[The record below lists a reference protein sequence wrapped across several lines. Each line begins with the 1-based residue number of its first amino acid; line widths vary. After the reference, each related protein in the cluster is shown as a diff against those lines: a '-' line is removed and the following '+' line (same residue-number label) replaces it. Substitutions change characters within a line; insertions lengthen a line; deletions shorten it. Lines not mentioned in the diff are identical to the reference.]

1 MANRIPPAFRR
12 NALLFRFEIL
22 VAIVIPLTLGAALA
36 LLGRGRGTLL
46 AALYK
51 WLTISAGTDSWMP
64 LNRAV
69 EQFNAGKAIYASLFF
84 QEHTKF
90 QYPPSSV
97 VIFAYLKDLGI
108 AEPAGLNLLNW
119 WLVAGNAMLV
129 AFLGIA
135 MARNSAK
142 PAIREHS
149 LLLGLLSLLAC
160 LLSYPVMRAYAL
172 GQAQVWI
179 NFLFAGACLC
189 WYYGKK
195 SIAGAAI
202 GLICLIKPQFG
213 LFLIWA
219 LVARQWQFIL
229 GWVAI
234 FAPVTS
240 ISLAMFGIGEH
251 IDYLQVLSALSRSGE
266 SYFANQSLNGLLNRL
281 LDNGPVL
288 DWDGNA
294 YPPVLPF
301 VRWST
306 LLFSILLVGAV
317 LLRQVKRHADLA
329 DFQLAALAFTMA
341 SPIAWEHH
349 YGILPAIFVTSYF
362 MLQAQEG
369 SRVVRRTGILL
380 ALAFVLSE
388 VSLGK
393 WSGIAAAPW
402 NLLYSYNF
410 LGAALL
416 AWILYSSGSPSVRR
430 PAPIPVTGAVEL
442 FHE

>member
-1 MANRIPPAFRR
+1 MADRRSSGFRR
-12 NALLFRFEIL
+12 NILLFRFEIL
-22 VAIVIPLTLGAALA
+22 VAAVIPLMLGAALA
-36 LLGRGRGTLL
+36 LLDRGRGTLL

-51 WLTISAGTDSWMP
+51 WVTMSAGTDSWMP

-69 EQFNAGKAIYASLFF
+69 EQFNAGKAIYQPLFF
-84 QEHTKF
+84 QEHLKF

-97 VIFAYLKDLGI
+97 IIFSYLKDLGI
-108 AEPAGLNLLNW
+108 TEPAVLNLLNW
-119 WLVAGNAMLV
+119 CLVAGNAVLV
-129 AFLGIA
+129 AILGAA

-142 PAIREHS
+142 PAIRES
-149 LLLGLLSLLAC
+149 PLLLGLLSLLVC
-160 LLSYPVMRAYAL
+160 LLSYPIMRAYAL

-189 WYYGKK
+189 WYCGKK
-195 SIAGAAI
+195 PIAGVAI

-213 LFLIWA
+213 LFLVWA

-229 GWVAI
+229 GWMAVFVPATI
-234 FAPVTS
+234 
-240 ISLAMFGIGEH
+240 ISLAKFGIGEH
-251 IDYLQVLSALSRSGE
+251 IAYLQVLSALSKSGE

-294 YPPVLPF
+294 FPPVLPF
-301 VRWST
+301 VRWTT

-317 LLRQVKRHADLA
+317 LLRQVNRRADLA

-349 YGILPAIFVTSYF
+349 YGILPPIFLTSYF
-362 MLQAQEG
+362 MLQAPES
-369 SRVVRRTGILL
+369 SRTLSRSSILL

-393 WSGIAAAPW
+393 WNGIAAAPW

-410 LGAALL
+410 FGAALL
-416 AWILYSSGSPSVRR
+416 AWILCSSGSSSVSR
-430 PAPIPVTGAVEL
+430 PAGDLTGSRSPAQ
-442 FHE
+442 

>member
-1 MANRIPPAFRR
+1 MANRIHTGFRR
-12 NALLFRFEIL
+12 DVLLFRFEIL
-22 VAIVIPLTLGAALA
+22 VAVVIPLTLAAALA
-36 LLGRGRGTLL
+36 LLGHGRGTLL
-46 AALYK
+46 AGLYK
-51 WLTISAGTDSWMP
+51 WLTLTAGVDSWMP

-69 EQFNAGKAIYASLFF
+69 EQFNGGKAIYGPLFF
-84 QEHTKF
+84 QEHIKF

-97 VIFAYLKDLGI
+97 LIFTYLNKLGI
-108 AEPAGLNLLNW
+108 TRPAVLDLLNW
-119 WLVAGNAMLV
+119 CLVAGNAVLV
-129 AFLGIA
+129 AILGAA

-172 GQAQVWI
+172 GQTQVWI

-189 WYYGKK
+189 WYYGNK

-213 LFLIWA
+213 LFLPWA
-219 LVARQWQFIL
+219 LMARQWQFIL

-234 FAPVTS
+234 FVPAT
-240 ISLAMFGIGEH
+240 IIALAMFGIGEH
-251 IDYLQVLSALSRSGE
+251 LAYLQVLSALSRSGE
-266 SYFANQSLNGLLNRL
+266 SFFANQSLNGMLNRL

-288 DWDGNA
+288 DWEPNA
-294 YPPVLPF
+294 FPPVLPF
-301 VRWST
+301 VRWTT
-306 LLFSILLVGAV
+306 LLSSILLVGAV

-349 YGILPAIFVTSYF
+349 YGILPAIFVTAYF
-362 MLQAQEG
+362 MLQAPED
-369 SRVVRRTGILL
+369 SRLAPRTGILL
-380 ALAFVLSE
+380 ALAFVLSGAG
-388 VSLGK
+388 LGK

-410 LGAALL
+410 FGAALL
-416 AWILYSSGSPSVRR
+416 AWLLYSSGSPSMSR
-430 PAPIPVTGAVEL
+430 PPAQ
-442 FHE
+442 